1 MVLLLVYYTWTF
13 IQEMSVM
20 VVVLNLELIK
30 WLAKFQSNFLVRTKK
45 SHQKSV
51 ISAMLWDLDITY
63 LLQRG
68 FHRGGN
74 CSNEFNLE
82 SEKKKDR
89 RVALFL
95 RAVACRWLVIYNIH
109 QGKRN

>member
-68 FHRGGN
+68 FHRGGI

-82 SEKKKDR
+82 SEKKKR
-89 RVALFL
+89 IEGWHFFL
-95 RAVACRWLVIYNIH
+95 E
-109 QGKRN
+109 Q